1 MVRIVNLL
9 GALPKEFTAS
19 LLLLE
24 GLGAKDPG
32 GERCGTA
39 GREKL
44 INQVGSGSL
53 LADIIIWH
61 RLENVL
67 FSISKSSSFF

>member
-1 MVRIVNLL
+1 M
-9 GALPKEFTAS
+9 
-19 LLLLE
+19 LLLE

-39 GREKL
+39 GRVKL

-61 RLENVL
+61 RLETLVVGVL
-67 FSISKSSSFF
+67 KTFFLASLKVLHFFKIAL